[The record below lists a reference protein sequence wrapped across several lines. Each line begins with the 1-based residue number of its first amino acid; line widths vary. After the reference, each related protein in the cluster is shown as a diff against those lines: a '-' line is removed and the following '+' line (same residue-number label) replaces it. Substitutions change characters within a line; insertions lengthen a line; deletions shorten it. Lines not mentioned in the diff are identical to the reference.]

1 MCGIAGIVQP
11 ENQGAVDPGILRR
24 MNESQRHRGPDD
36 EGYYLKGPVGL
47 AMRRLKI
54 IDLEGGHQPL
64 ANETEDVWTV
74 FNGEIYNF
82 RELRDELITKGHRF
96 HTATDTEVI
105 VHLYEE
111 EGEDFV
117 GRLRGMFAIALWD
130 EKAQKLLLI
139 RDRIGIKPLHYWFQ
153 GGTLAFAS
161 EIKALLECPAVGREL
176 SLTALNDYLSFLY
189 IPAPRTIYQEIQKLP
204 PGHWARYQ
212 HGKFEIRPYW
222 DFNGAVEA
230 GRSEHEW
237 IELLREALEES
248 VRAHLVSDVPLGAF
262 LSGGMDSSTVV
273 AWMSRT
279 ASEPVKTYSIGF
291 PDSRFNEL
299 PYARKVAKR
308 FETEHHEEMVE
319 AGAFELLPKIVSLFD
334 EPFADSSGIP
344 TYLVSRFARSDVT
357 VALSGDGGDE
367 LFGGYLWTQKEIWLE
382 RFRRLPPF
390 FGKGMSP
397 LFLKKGYRPLR
408 EKGFWN
414 AVRRFYYDA
423 ALSPAESYAR
433 RAMCFQPWMLAELL
447 QPSVLE
453 ESRGEG
459 SLDLIRSFFERS
471 GSRSLIDQFLYL
483 DSKIYLPDD
492 LLTKVD
498 RMSMAHSLEVRV
510 PLLDHK
516 LAELAFSMPHSLKMK
531 SRTTKYILKQA
542 MRGLLPRGI
551 LRQRKQGF
559 SIPLE
564 RWFRNELYSFAR
576 KILVEDE
583 PVSRRYFRLDYVRWL
598 LEAHR
603 RGAQNFGSQLYA
615 LVVFEIWCRTNLN
628 PEGRVSSLNLSLKDL
643 SP

>member
-1 MCGIAGIVQP
+1 MCGIAGVIQP
-11 ENQGAVDPGILRR
+11 ESRGSVDLEVLRR
-24 MNESQRHRGPDD
+24 MNKSLTHRGPDD

-64 ANETEDVWTV
+64 SNETGDVWTI

-82 RELRDELITKGHRF
+82 RELRDELTAKGHRF
-96 HTATDTEVI
+96 RTATDTEVI

-111 EGEDFV
+111 KGEDFV

-130 EKAQKLLLI
+130 EQAQKLLLV

-153 GGTLAFAS
+153 EGALAFAS
-161 EIKALLECPAVGREL
+161 EIKALLEYPAVGREV
-176 SLTALNDYLSFLY
+176 SLPALNDYLSFLY

-204 PGHWARYQ
+204 PGHLARYQ
-212 HGKFEIRPYW
+212 QGKFEIRSYW
-222 DFNGAVEA
+222 DFGDFIER
-230 GRSEHEW
+230 GRDEEEW
-237 IELLREALEES
+237 IELLRRALRES
-248 VRAHLVSDVPLGAF
+248 VQAHLVSDVPLGAF

-273 AWMSRT
+273 AWMSQA

-299 PYARKVAKR
+299 PYAQQVAKR
-308 FETEHHEEMVE
+308 FRTEHHEERVE
-319 AGAFELLPKIVSLFD
+319 PGAFELLPKIVSAFD
-334 EPFADSSGIP
+334 EPFADSSAIP
-344 TYLVSRFARSDVT
+344 TYLVSRFARRHVT

-382 RFRRLPPF
+382 RFRRLPAF
-390 FGKGMSP
+390 FGKGTAS
-397 LFLKKGYRPLR
+397 LFLPQGYRPLR

-423 ALSPAESYAR
+423 ALSPPESYAR
-433 RAMCFQPWMLAELL
+433 RAMCFQPWMVSGLLA
-447 QPSVLE
+447 PSVLE
-453 ESRGEG
+453 EVSQEG
-459 SLDLIRSFFERS
+459 SLVLIRSFFEKS
-471 GSRSLIDQFLYL
+471 ADRSLIDQFLYL

-516 LAELAFSMPHSLKMK
+516 LAELAFSIPHRFKMK
-531 SRTTKYILKQA
+531 SRTTKYILKRA
-542 MRGLLPRGI
+542 MQDLLPRAI

-564 RWFRNELYSFAR
+564 RWFRNELHSFAR
-576 KILVEDE
+576 KILLEDH
-583 PVSRRYFRLDYVRWL
+583 PVSARYFRSDYVRWL
-598 LEAHR
+598 LGAHR
-603 RGAQNFGSQLYA
+603 EGVQNFGSQLYA
-615 LVVFEIWCRTNLN
+615 LVVFEIWCRMNLQSQGN
-628 PEGRVSSLNLSLKDL
+628 VSSSTFSLKEI
-643 SP
+643 SS